1 MHREEEPS
9 NLVALVERSI
19 RLFQNKPLFG
29 TKNRQGDY
37 EWVTYGDV
45 GARIDRV
52 RAGLA
57 QSGVGRN
64 DAVGII
70 AGNRTEWAVA
80 AFAAF
85 GLGALFVPMYESERS
100 ETWRYIIAD
109 SGLSVLFV
117 ASNAVRKRVE
127 DIAGDIPTL
136 KSVVVID
143 GDGGDSM
150 AALESAGEKSPV
162 PSLHPDESEI
172 AVLIYTSGTTGHPKG
187 VLLSHG
193 NLTSNSHAGR
203 KMYPEIAA
211 EGGVSLSILPWAHSY
226 GQTAELYTIIYLG
239 GSIGFVGS
247 VDTFAEDIRKVR
259 PTWLIAVPRVFNKIY
274 NDVWRTVTARGG
286 VARLVFTAGLK
297 AAEKKRLHAS
307 RGESAIAAETIFA
320 LCDRIVFRKIRDQL
334 GGRLLGAMTA
344 SATMNPDIAR
354 FFFDIG
360 IPLYDCYG
368 LTETS
373 PAVTM
378 NASFDYRLGT
388 VGKTIDGVSL
398 VIDTSVTASDDESG
412 EIIVYGPNVMQGYHN
427 KPEETRRVMTDDGGF
442 RTGDCGVIDRDGFL
456 SITGRIKEQ
465 YKLENGKYV
474 FPGNLE
480 EDINCVSSVE
490 SAMIYGEGRP
500 FNIVLVVPDEEA
512 VRRYAVEND
521 LPTERSAM
529 YENDAV
535 QAMIYDEI
543 VDHLRERY
551 ASYEIPRKMLIVEEP
566 FTRENGML
574 TQTLK
579 LKRRVVIEKYLERI
593 DALYKT

>member
-1 MHREEEPS
+1 MHHEEEPS

-19 RLFQNKPLFG
+19 DLFPNKPLFG
-29 TKNRQGDY
+29 TKNRQGEY
-37 EWVTYGDV
+37 EWLTYGEV
-45 GARIDRV
+45 GERIDRV

-85 GLGALFVPMYESERS
+85 GLGAWFVPMYESERP
-100 ETWRYIIAD
+100 ETWRYVIAD
-109 SGLSVLFV
+109 SGLTVLFV
-117 ASNAVRKRVE
+117 ANEEIRQKVDE
-127 DIAGDIPTL
+127 IAGDIPTL
-136 KSVVVID
+136 KKVIIID
-143 GDGGDSM
+143 GAGDDSLGS
-150 AALESAGEKSPV
+150 LEEVGEKTPV
-162 PSLHPDESEI
+162 PSLRPDPGEI
-172 AVLIYTSGTTGHPKG
+172 AVLIYTSGTTGNPKG

-203 KMYPEIAA
+203 KMYPELA

-247 VDTFAEDIRKVR
+247 IDTFANDIQKVR
-259 PTWLIAVPRVFNKIY
+259 PTWLIAVPRVFNTIY
-274 NDVWRTVTARGG
+274 NDVWRTVNARGG
-286 VARLVFTAGLK
+286 AAKLIFTAGLK
-297 AAEKKRLHAS
+297 AAEKKRLHDS
-307 RGESAIAAETIFA
+307 HDESAVMAETIFT
-320 LCDRIVFRKIRDQL
+320 LCDRIAFRKIRDRL

-360 IPLYDCYG
+360 IHLYDCYG

-388 VGKTIDGVSL
+388 VGKPIEGVRL
-398 VIDTSVTASDDESG
+398 VIDTSVTASDDDSG

-427 KPEETRRVMTDDGGF
+427 KPEETRKVITDDGGF

-456 SITGRIKEQ
+456 RITGRIKEQ

-480 EDINCVSSVE
+480 EDINCISSVE

-500 FNIVLVVPDEEA
+500 YNIVLVVPDEDA
-512 VRRYAVEND
+512 VRRYAIEND
-521 LPTERSAM
+521 VPVEKSTM

-535 QAMIYDEI
+535 RAMIYEAI

-551 ASYEIPRKMLIVEEP
+551 ASYEIPRKILIVEDP

-579 LKRRVVIEKYLERI
+579 LKRRMVVEKYRERI
-593 DALYKT
+593 EALYET